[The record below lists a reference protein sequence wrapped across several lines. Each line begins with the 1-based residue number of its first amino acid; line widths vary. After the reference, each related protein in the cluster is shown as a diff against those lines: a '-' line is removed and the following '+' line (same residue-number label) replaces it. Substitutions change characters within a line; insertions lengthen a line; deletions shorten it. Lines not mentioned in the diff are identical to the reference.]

1 MAVLSLKDIGDENL
15 LKNFKEKRK
24 IPYNKLMIRDY
35 VIDYMENYFISM
47 FDYKNFP
54 ASLPKEFAEKYFIY
68 AGACATA
75 DVPADYNSGLYAGD
89 TVFLM
94 AQTADVPDVYGVGS
108 KVILTSANGYNTVTD
123 FDKCSFCWNNS
134 AHTSLREFIMI
145 ASEAITNA
153 FLALR
158 SGVRYSKNHP
168 IFKASSDKEV
178 AALNKFW
185 QDICNDED
193 SLAITSENVL
203 EKAFSGQLDMAASSN
218 VINLSDPTHNDKMQ
232 YLVDIIDSYM
242 RWFYNIYGQDISG
255 NGKRAQQTVDEV
267 NGHTSL
273 SFILPND
280 MLAHRQAWVE
290 DMKAKGYLPDDAEID
305 FSAAFKVEQIKYQN
319 EADINNDG
327 ILDNADINIEETE
340 TETETETGEKE
351 GEADDETVNTD

>member
-1 MAVLSLKDIGDENL
+1 MA
-15 LKNFKEKRK
+15 
-24 IPYNKLMIRDY
+24 
-35 VIDYMENYFISM
+35 
-47 FDYKNFP
+47 
-54 ASLPKEFAEKYFIY
+54 
-68 AGACATA
+68 AT
-75 DVPADYNSGLYAGD
+75 
-89 TVFLM
+89 
-94 AQTADVPDVYGVGS
+94 
-108 KVILTSANGYNTVTD
+108 
-123 FDKCSFCWNNS
+123 
-134 AHTSLREFIMI
+134 
-145 ASEAITNA
+145 
-153 FLALR
+153 
-158 SGVRYSKNHP
+158 

-290 DMKAKGYLPDDAEID
+290 DMKAKGYLPEDAEID

-340 TETETETGEKE
+340 TETETENSEKE